1 MKTEIDGKTFIIF
14 NRDTVHGDFH
24 HRGKGPWHWG
34 LEDPDGNLRVSKLGL
49 ETEQNAMNMMD
60 AYTWAIMHD
69 RRLIEQLDSE
79 LTFLPEGT
87 VVNAKLRVLFQCA
100 PAPNESHRQSSS
112 YTSAKRAFVE
122 STSKN
127 LGLSK

>member
-24 HRGKGPWHWG
+24 HKGKGLWHWG
-34 LEDPDGNLRVSKLGL
+34 LEDPDGNLRVSRWGF
-49 ETEQNAMNMMD
+49 ETERNAMNMMD
-60 AYTWAIMHD
+60 AYSWAIMYDHG
-69 RRLIEQLDSE
+69 LIEQLDSL
-79 LTFLPEGT
+79 LTLLPEDT
-87 VVNAKLRVLFQCA
+87 VVDAKIRLLFQCQ
-100 PAPNESHRQSSS
+100 PPNEGFRQSSS
-112 YTSAKRAFVE
+112 YTSAKREFVE